1 MKNYKKVFRVVFF
14 TIICLLPV
22 NLLKSQVIPADNF
35 YHILIDSSHS
45 KWGDYAEPEWLKYFG
60 LDMADINGDGFAEI
74 IAGRELYLNPGSDMT
89 GVWEKITL
97 PLNADGILFLN
108 VDNDEYADIIA
119 QALPEIYWFE
129 AVDKEGRTWNAV
141 KIGEV
146 PATSHTNSQGFEKAQ
161 IFPGGREEFV
171 IAGNGNIY
179 LFELPENPEHGEW
192 KNTLVAANTSDE
204 GIGLADINGDG
215 KIDIVAGR
223 RAKGENEPTIIV
235 WFENPG
241 EASNHWKD
249 TEIGFSNHA
258 IDRIEIADFNG
269 DGKRDII
276 ISEERWPGREPDGNM
291 FWYEQ
296 PAGSGDKWPRHRIVT
311 QYSMNNLDIAD
322 LDRDGDMD
330 LVTSEHKGPELE
342 LQIWENDG
350 KGTFSKF
357 MVDRGHESHL
367 GSQLFDMDSDGDL
380 DIVSIGWDQYENV
393 HLWRNDA
400 INKSYL
406 SWKRYSTETGDLPVP
421 NEGDQQTSC
430 LVADLDKDGI
440 NDFVITERTK
450 APGVVWYK
458 KTEEGWDRK
467 IIDENRVNI
476 EAGYAIHDI
485 DGDGDIDIVF
495 GGDYQSNELW
505 WWENPFPDY
514 ERPWKRFL
522 IKESGEYKH
531 HDQIFGDFD
540 GDGKQELV
548 FWNQNAHTLFLAEIP
563 EDPKNKKQW
572 DYRAIYIYNSNS
584 EMYPRGYKDYPRWR
598 GINEHEGLAKAD
610 IDGDGVM
617 DILGGGRWFKY
628 DGEGGYTENIVD
640 AGYTFTRPA
649 AGDFIEGGKPEILLV
664 AGDGIAPLYMYV
676 WDNGTWI
683 PRQITGL
690 MDNGHTLDVLDFN
703 NDGHLDIFTAEMRFG
718 EGNPKSKIR
727 ILLGDGKGNFTN
739 YYVATGYGVHEGR
752 IADLDGDGDYDILA
766 KPYTWKAP
774 RIDIWINEGK

>member
-1 MKNYKKVFRVVFF
+1 MNIFKQVLQVVFF

-35 YHILIDSSHS
+35 YHILIDNNHA
-45 KWGDYAEPEWLKYFG
+45 KWGDYTEPEWLRYFG
-60 LDMADINGDGFAEI
+60 LDMADVNGDDFAEI
-74 IAGRELYLNPGSDMT
+74 IAGRELYHNPGGDMT
-89 GVWEKITL
+89 GVWEKISL
-97 PLNADGILFLN
+97 PLNADGIIFLN

-129 AVDKEGRTWNAV
+129 ASDKTGRTWSAV

-171 IAGNGNIY
+171 IAGDGNIY
-179 LFELPENPEHGEW
+179 LFELPENPENGDW
-192 KNTLVAANTSDE
+192 KKTLVAANTSDE

-215 KIDIVAGR
+215 KIDIAAGR
-223 RAKGENEPTIIV
+223 RAAGENEPTIIV

-241 EASNHWKD
+241 EGGNKWKD
-249 TEIGFSNHA
+249 TEIGFSNHP
-258 IDRIEIADFNG
+258 IDRVEIADFNG
-269 DGKRDII
+269 DNKTDII
-276 ISEERWPGREPDGNM
+276 ISEERYPGREPDGNM
-291 FWYEQ
+291 FWFEQ

-322 LDRDGDMD
+322 LDRDGDID
-330 LVTSEHKGPELE
+330 LVTGEHKGPELE

-350 KGTFSKF
+350 KGAFSKF
-357 MVDRGHESHL
+357 VVDRGHESHL
-367 GSQLFDMDSDGDL
+367 GCQLFDMDNDGDL
-380 DIVSIGWDQYENV
+380 DIVSIGWDQYKNV

-440 NDFVITERTK
+440 NDFVITERTS

-458 KTEEGWDRK
+458 KTAEGWDRK
-467 IIDENRVNI
+467 IIDENKVRI
-476 EAGYAIHDI
+476 EAGYACHDI

-495 GGDYQSNELW
+495 GGDSQCNELW
-505 WWENPFPDY
+505 WWENPFPDF
-514 ERPWKRFL
+514 EKPWKRFS
-522 IKESGEYKH
+522 IKESGENKH

-540 GDGKQELV
+540 GDGKHELV
-548 FWNQNAHTLFLAEIP
+548 FWNQSAHTLFLAEIP
-563 EDPKNKKQW
+563 EDPKSKEQW

-584 EMYPRGYKDYPRWR
+584 EMVPRGYEGYPRWR
-598 GINEHEGLAKAD
+598 GKNEHEGLAKAD

-617 DILGGGRWFKY
+617 DIIGGGRWFKY
-628 DGEGGYTENIVD
+628 DGKGGYSENIVD
-640 AGYTFTRPA
+640 ASYTFTRPA

-676 WDNGTWI
+676 WDNGTWM
-683 PRQITGL
+683 PHQITGL
-690 MDNGHTLDVLDFN
+690 IDNGHTLDVLDFN

-718 EGNPKSKIR
+718 QGNPKSKIR
-727 ILLGDGKGNFTN
+727 IMLGDGKGNFTN

-766 KPYTWKAP
+766 KPYKWKAP